1 MWLLQGHSQPITTLV
16 LPAPQDIVEMV
27 RCQCKTDCCML
38 RCSCQCNNLPC
49 TEICLCGTDNECTNN
64 ALETM
69 TVTVSIIKDNLL
81 ISLNKLCL
89 L

>member
-49 TEICLCGTDNECTNN
+49 TEICLCGTDSECTNN
-64 ALETM
+64 GDLNIGNNDSDS
-69 TVTVSIIKDNLL
+69 VDN
-81 ISLNKLCL
+81 KG
-89 L
+89 